1 MSTISLNQLLHSVA
15 DAGIELFR
23 RRIPTK
29 RPTPKDMAEWCE
41 EIMSIVGEAS
51 GVAIAR
57 QIVTGYKGLNDKEK
71 PVFLTHLLENFGV
84 DPEKILKCA
93 IEYNENRDSESFE
106 RLFHEVEPRR
116 LELFRRIN
124 MAPDGTSTLVSM
136 RSDLLQILK
145 SQPELKPVEH
155 DLSHIMASWFNKGF
169 LSLRRIDWDTPAAIL
184 EKVIYYEAVHEITG
198 WPDLRR
204 RLAEDRRCFAFFHPA
219 MPDEPLIFVEIAL
232 ENGLPDSIKPLIDH
246 NRKPESPEKA
256 DTAVFYSINNCHFGL
271 KGISFGNF
279 LIKQVVLEIKKE
291 FPQVKTFATLSPV
304 PKLCSW
310 LKEVI
315 ADPNTEFLSDTDRP
329 LLEQLQSD
337 SWYANEDVENSLR
350 PILMRMVAAYFLSA
364 KKGKFPYDPVA
375 RFHLGN
381 GARLQ
386 RINWR
391 GDLSPNGLRQ
401 SAGILVNY
409 LYDLDAIEKNHE
421 KYVKDYSVVAA
432 PSISKLMRK

>member
-23 RRIPTK
+23 RRIPNK
-29 RPTPKDMAEWCE
+29 RSTPEDIAGWCE

-71 PVFLTHLLENFGV
+71 TVFLTCLLENFGV
-84 DPEKILKCA
+84 DSEKILDCA
-93 IEYNENRDSESFE
+93 IEYNDKRDSESFE

-136 RSDLLQILK
+136 RSDLLQLMK
-145 SQPELKPVEH
+145 SQPALKPVEH

-169 LSLRRIDWDTPAAIL
+169 LSLRRIDWSSPAAIL
-184 EKVIYYEAVHEITG
+184 EKVIAYDTVHEITG
-198 WPDLRR
+198 WPDLRL

-232 ENGLPDSIKPLIDH
+232 ESGLPGSIKPLIDH
-246 NRKPESPEKA
+246 NRKTESPEKA

-304 PKLCSW
+304 PKFRNW
-310 LKEVI
+310 LKTAV
-315 ADPNTEFLSDTDRP
+315 ADSDTELLSDTERH
-329 LLEQLQSD
+329 LLEELQSD
-337 SWYANEDVENSLR
+337 TWYANEDVENSLR
-350 PILMRMVAAYFLSA
+350 PILMRLVATYLVSA
-364 KKGKFPYDPVA
+364 KKDKFPYDPVA

-391 GDLSPNGLRQ
+391 GDLSPNGLQQ

-421 KYVKDYSVVAA
+421 KYVKDYSVVAGA
-432 PSISKLMRK
+432 SITKLMRK